1 MTRTRFAP
9 SPTGYMHVGNLR
21 SALFA
26 YLIAKHDNGEFIL
39 RIEDTDQNRYELNA
53 ENFIYK
59 VMENFKLKY
68 DEGPNVGGEHGPYIQ
83 SDRLN
88 IYRKYAQY
96 LLDNNYAYPC
106 FCDEKELEKQR
117 LEATSKNETF
127 MYDGKCRDLTK
138 DQIAEKIN
146 NGKKYVIRQKT
157 PLDGTTSFHDEVYGD
172 ITIENK
178 YIEDQILIK
187 SDGYPTYNFCNVV
200 DDGLMHITHV
210 TRGNEYLSSTPKYL
224 FLYDAFDFD
233 RPKFIHLPHVIK
245 KDGTKISKRNKDDN
259 CMELLA
265 LGYLPEAIINYLAL
279 LGWSPKS
286 NQEFFTLEELVKE
299 FDIKNIT
306 KAPSCYDINKL
317 RWFNSH
323 YIKQMNDEEYL
334 KFITPFI
341 IKNCNMEGK
350 SLDFV
355 NHLCMLYKDQISYG
369 AEIVELSKI
378 FFDDNVNYDPKC
390 REYLSTNPNVK
401 SIVLTF
407 REEISKISDWNI
419 TNINLAIENVRNAC
433 GVSGKDLYMPIR
445 IAVSGTMHGVELTD
459 TIYLIGKEK
468 ILNRLG

>member
-26 YLIAKHDNGEFIL
+26 YLIAKHDNGKFVL
-39 RIEDTDQNRYELNA
+39 RIEDTDQNRYEYDA

-59 VMENFKLKY
+59 VMQDFNLKY
-68 DEGPNVGGEHGPYIQ
+68 DEGPNVGGEYGPYIQ
-83 SDRLN
+83 SERLM
-88 IYRKYAQY
+88 IYRKYAQF
-96 LLDNNYAYPC
+96 LLDNDYAYPC
-106 FCDEKELEKQR
+106 FCSESDLEKQR
-117 LEATSKNETF
+117 LEAKEKNEIF
-127 MYDGKCRDLTK
+127 MYDRRCRNLSK
-138 DQIAEKIN
+138 EEIKEKIN
-146 NGKKYVIRQKT
+146 DGEKYVIRQKT
-157 PLDGTTSFHDEVYGD
+157 PLDGTSSFHDEVYGD

-178 YIEDQILIK
+178 NIEDQILIK

-200 DDGLMHITHV
+200 DDGLMNITHV

-224 FLYDAFDFD
+224 FLYDALDFD
-233 RPKFIHLPHVIK
+233 TPKFIHLPHVIK

-259 CMELLA
+259 CYELLA

-317 RWFNSH
+317 KWFNAH
-323 YIKQMNDEEYL
+323 YIKQMKDEEYL

-341 IKNCNMEGK
+341 IKNCNMAGK
-350 SLDFV
+350 SLDFI
-355 NHLCMLYKDQISYG
+355 NHLCMLYKNQISYG
-369 AEIVELSKI
+369 FEIVQLSKI
-378 FFDDNVNYDPKC
+378 FFEDNVTYASNCKA
-390 REYLSTNPNVK
+390 YLSTNPNVK

-407 REEISKISDWNI
+407 REEISKINDWNI
-419 TNINLAIENVRNAC
+419 TNINLAIENVKNTC
-433 GVSGKDLYMPIR
+433 GVLGKDLYLPIR
-445 IAVSGTMHGVELTD
+445 IAVSGIMHGVELAD